1 MPQYSTSVRNA
12 RQNAIE
18 SAVGVS
24 AILRIRSGAPPAN
37 PAAADVGTVLA
48 TMNLPADWLTAAAN
62 GTVGKNGIWQD
73 LSADASGLAQHYR
86 IYDSAG
92 TTCHLQGLVSQPYA
106 ALTAV
111 VVGQQMHTAGNVY
124 RCTTAG
130 TTGAASPPTG
140 TGVGIADATVVWAYV
155 GKLEL
160 AADNTNIAI
169 TQQVT
174 VSQFDLTE
182 GNP

>member
-1 MPQYSTSVRNA
+1 MPQYSTAVRNA

-37 PAAADVGTVLA
+37 PGTADSGTVLA
-48 TMNLPADWLTAAAN
+48 TMNLPSDWLTAAAS
-62 GTVGKNGIWQD
+62 GTVGKNGTWQD
-73 LSADASGLAQHYR
+73 ASADASGLAQHYR
-86 IYDSAG
+86 IYDTAG
-92 TTCHLQGLVSQPYA
+92 TTCHLQGLVSQPHA
-106 ALTAV
+106 VSTAV
-111 VVGQQMHTAGNVY
+111 VLNQQMHNAGNVY

-140 TGVGIADATVVWAYV
+140 TGSGISDGSAVWNYV
-155 GKLEL
+155 GRLDM
-160 AADNTNIAI
+160 AIDNSNIAI

-174 VSQFDLTE
+174 VNQYDLTE
-182 GNP
+182 GNA